1 MKGYYKQFK
10 LICKQI
16 KKYMLRDKKQEMIEE
31 LGKKLNLMIK
41 SIEDMK
47 KQLKNKEE
55 KEDILTKMNIPKTN
69 KELYKDNTTSLL
81 DEELSKA
88 IKESRSKKMESS

>member
-1 MKGYYKQFK
+1 MKGYYKKIK

-16 KKYMLRDKKQEMIEE
+16 KKYMLRDKKKEMIEE

-88 IKESRSKKMESS
+88 IKESRSKKMES

>member
-1 MKGYYKQFK
+1 MKGYYKKIK
-10 LICKQI
+10 LICEQI
-16 KKYMLRDKKQEMIEE
+16 KKYMLRDKKKEMIEE

-88 IKESRSKKMESS
+88 IKESRSKKMES